1 MKYLGYIQFIV
12 FVLLIWLGWQMIDRI
27 TFREEMKTPLGA
39 ALQSA
44 KNNRKE
50 LEKVLRHY
58 QKNPTDS
65 LKYKAA
71 CFLIENMPFY
81 TYSYGEQLENYKSYY
96 AWLKVRKSK
105 TAQQISDSVKKV
117 FGPMKEPK
125 KKCDI
130 MEIDSAYLCHNID
143 WAFKVWQEQP
153 WGKNIPF
160 ETFCEYLLSY
170 RIGDEPLAYWRETYY
185 EKYNSL
191 LDSLRMSS
199 TLDKEDPLVA
209 ARYLMARLP
218 DKKTFYTSIAPFSF
232 GHIGPEFVQYQV
244 GSCKE
249 LTDFQIYLFRALGI
263 PCAIDYLPA
272 RNDTNAG
279 HFWVIVWDKNG
290 EGYMSDFM
298 TYLTRVRKC
307 ALYRQGGAAK
317 MYRYTFSVNRE
328 LHEQMAQYGE
338 EVHPFWHIPKFKD
351 VTFDYAYSYQK
362 NLTIPLE
369 KQYKDKRDGK
379 IAYLCASNRDRW
391 NPIDWT
397 EYDAGHLAF
406 RYVRKGA
413 VLRVAT
419 YENGSLHFLTDPF
432 YLDKETNS
440 PHYYSVGKK
449 TQDMVLYAKF
459 NLKEES
465 SFRNRMIGG
474 VFTGS
479 SRSDFLDEDT
489 LFIIQSKP
497 ARLNTAVK
505 CWSDKEY
512 RYLRYIGRPKAQCN
526 VSDVT
531 F

>member
-474 VFTGS
+474 GVPG
-479 SRSDFLDEDT
+479 
-489 LFIIQSKP
+489 
-497 ARLNTAVK
+497 AVVRISWMK
-505 CWSDKEY
+505 IHCLLYKVN
-512 RYLRYIGRPKAQCN
+512 LL
-526 VSDVT
+526 V
-531 F
+531 